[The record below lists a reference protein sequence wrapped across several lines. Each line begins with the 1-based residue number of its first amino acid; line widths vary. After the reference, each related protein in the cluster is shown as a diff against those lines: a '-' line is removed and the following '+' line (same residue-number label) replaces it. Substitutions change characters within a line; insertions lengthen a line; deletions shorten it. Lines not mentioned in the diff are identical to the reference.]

1 MHTMHEETQYAR
13 MPRGVVD
20 RNLLANPEKD
30 TRHNTDLRRVGSPS
44 SAKLKKSTRWM
55 RLSTLTC
62 PKVRRSCG
70 NVLGQ
75 RPVRFLLGRA
85 PGEVFP

>member
-20 RNLLANPEKD
+20 RNLLASPEKD
-30 TRHNTDLRRVGSPS
+30 TRHNTDPRRVGS
-44 SAKLKKSTRWM
+44 RWM
-55 RLSTLTC
+55 PLSTLTC